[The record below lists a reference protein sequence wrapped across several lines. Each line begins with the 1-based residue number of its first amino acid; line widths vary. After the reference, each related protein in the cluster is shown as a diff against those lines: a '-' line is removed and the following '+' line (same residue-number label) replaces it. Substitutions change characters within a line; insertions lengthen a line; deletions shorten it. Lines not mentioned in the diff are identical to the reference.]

1 MPVVDHSELV
11 KKDGAVNSLQNMK
24 GVDKSHLPWI
34 ADLWRIKLKKK
45 EDIGGGDPPHWL
57 L

>member
-1 MPVVDHSELV
+1 MPVANLNELV

-34 ADLWRIKLKKK
+34 ADLRRIKLKKK
-45 EDIGGGDPPHWL
+45 EDL
-57 L
+57 Q